1 MEGKNSS
8 AYLPTSGLTLS
19 DTEADV
25 FKIYSS
31 IASEHLFRYDIRED
45 SVRFF
50 TLSPDGQPT
59 EFTIDN
65 FLKFYSESDDFIDSR
80 DKNSFMR
87 NLRSA
92 CISPMSGKQEFR
104 SSYFCNNKYLC
115 WYRAEYISQNDESG
129 SVRYLS
135 GRIYN
140 IDSEKKTIENIKQE
154 AQLDSLTHMYG
165 YELFCQKC
173 TELIGNTYMND
184 GKLIY
189 VDITNFDALGSK
201 LGYDYTDVLIRSFA
215 KNLKSFYKDRY
226 IIGRVKNCFVLFT
239 RDKIDSG
246 LVKSDCKGILGLAEN
261 VVSSDA
267 SVSIEARIGMAFYPQ
282 DSDNI
287 KGLVSIAEIDAN
299 YDTSLHVKGLHLE
312 EEDAIE
318 GSVADI
324 SGIIPKTEN
333 NSISDMLIGFI
344 NTLFYNIKTRDVS
357 QKAFDIISDYL
368 SICRVTLQTSTGG
381 KKDPLI
387 NLYENGDEISS
398 TTPYEEQHFYATSGS
413 IVVYRIYRREDSQP
427 YSPYQ
432 QKILGV
438 VFNIIHT
445 YSNRYASTRTSK
457 FAKNHD
463 MNFGCLNST
472 GFNKTL
478 NEYNKKGID
487 LSDYAALFLNVK
499 EYKNINTKVGFEN
512 GNAVIHTIVDFFNK
526 NLEGYEVYG
535 RSGGDNFSLLLSKN
549 NLREKI
555 EMLSD
560 IPCEI
565 TLNDEKYVF
574 SISFRIGVYLIE
586 PGLNDIPEIMENA
599 SIAYS
604 FTRQP
609 GKGDVIFYSD
619 EKRESYEHR
628 KYIINALEPALENN
642 EFLVYFQPKV
652 NIDNYT
658 IIGAEALSRWKRNGA
673 IMPPGTFIPI
683 FVETGLISK
692 IDFYVF
698 EYVCRS
704 LRKWIDEGI
713 EPVTI
718 SVNFEKAS
726 LEYPNFAKRLS
737 AIAEKYRTPIE
748 YLEIEFTESSCM
760 ENESKFNDIL
770 AELKDCG
777 FHASLDD
784 FGRGYSSINMLNNM
798 NFDILK
804 LDKSFLSEEKLSSE
818 RSKIILKSV
827 IGMAQSL
834 EIEVISEG
842 VETIEQINCLKT
854 LKCKTV
860 QGFYFDRPL
869 PEETFRERL
878 CTRKYI
884 FSECGG
890 K

>member
-1 MEGKNSS
+1 MEHNNTTPYPQASEKNK
-8 AYLPTSGLTLS
+8 A
-19 DTEADV
+19 DTESRI
-25 FKIYSS
+25 FQIYSS

-45 SVRFF
+45 SVKLF
-50 TLSPDGQPT
+50 TLNPNGQPA
-59 EFTIDN
+59 EYTIES
-65 FLKFYSESDDFIDSR
+65 FLKFYHENDDFIDPR
-80 DKNSFMR
+80 DKTSFIR
-87 NLRSA
+87 TLKSA
-92 CISPMSGKQEFR
+92 SITPTSGRCEFR
-104 SSYFCNNKYLC
+104 SSYFCKNKCLC
-115 WYRAEYISQNDESG
+115 WYRTEFSSQNDESG
-129 SVRYLS
+129 SVRYIS
-135 GRIYN
+135 GRISN
-140 IDSEKKTIENIKQE
+140 IDSEKKTIENIRQE
-154 AQLDSLTHMYG
+154 AQLDSLTKMYS
-165 YELFCQKC
+165 YELFCC
-173 TELIGNTYMND
+173 HVTELIENAGMTD

-189 VDITNFDALGSK
+189 VDITNYDSLGSK
-201 LGYDYTDVLIRSFA
+201 LGYDYTDVLVRSFA
-215 KNLKSFYKDRY
+215 KNLKAFYGERY
-226 IIGRVKNCFVLFT
+226 IIGRVKNCFLLFT
-239 RDKIDSG
+239 KKTTDSS
-246 LVKSDCKGILGLAEN
+246 LIKSDCNGIIGFAEN
-261 VVSSDA
+261 VVSDDA
-267 SVSIEARIGMAFYPQ
+267 AVSIEARIGTAYYPQ

-287 KGLVSIAEIDAN
+287 KGLVSIAEIDAD
-299 YDTSLHVKGLHLE
+299 YDKSLHVTGLHH
-312 EEDAIE
+312 EDDDIIE
-318 GSVADI
+318 GNVADI
-324 SGIIPKTEN
+324 SGIVPKSEN

-368 SICRVTLQTSTGG
+368 SICRVTLQTTTGG
-381 KKDPLI
+381 KKDPI
-387 NLYENGDEISS
+387 ITLYENGDAISDI
-398 TTPYEEQHFYATSGS
+398 TPYEEQHFYATSGN
-413 IVVYRIYRREDSQP
+413 IVIYRIYRREGSQP

-432 QKILGV
+432 QKMLGV
-438 VFNIIHT
+438 VFNITHT
-445 YSNRYASTRTSK
+445 YSNRYASMRTSK
-457 FAKNHD
+457 FAKSHD
-463 MNFGCLNST
+463 MNFGCLNSM
-472 GFNKTL
+472 GFNKIL
-478 NEYNKKGID
+478 KDYNKNGID
-487 LSDYAALFLNVK
+487 LSNYAALFLNVK

-512 GNAVIHTIVDFFNK
+512 GNAVIHAIVDFFNK
-526 NLEGYEVYG
+526 NLEGHELFC
-535 RSGGDNFSLLLSKN
+535 RSGGDNFSLLLDKKN
-549 NLREKI
+549 LGKKI
-555 EMLSD
+555 EMLSN

-565 TLNDEKYVF
+565 TMNDDKFNF

-586 PGLNDIPEIMENA
+586 SELVDIPEIMENA

-609 GKGDVIFYSD
+609 GKGDVIFYSE

-628 KYIINALEPALENN
+628 KYIINALEPALENG

-698 EYVCRS
+698 EYVCKT

-726 LEYPNFAKRLS
+726 LEFPEFAKRLS
-737 AIAEKYRTPIE
+737 SIAEKYNAPIE

-770 AELKDCG
+770 AELKECG

-834 EIEVISEG
+834 EIDVISEG
-842 VETIEQINCLKT
+842 VETIEQINCLKM

-860 QGFYFDRPL
+860 QGYYFDKPL
-869 PEETFRERL
+869 PEEIFRERL
-878 CTRKYI
+878 CTRKYN